1 MKIKYGRSRIEKVEE
16 CIRNCLGFKENDY
29 KEEDEFLL
37 AMEELDLREKEL
49 DMSHEEWIS
58 VWMLHKTKKMK
69 SLEMIQCQVL
79 RDVVEAGGETVV
91 KNFGEKFR
99 ELKVEGLRK
108 KMIEALLNGFR
119 KWSKEEFLR

>member
-1 MKIKYGRSRIEKVEE
+1 MEKVKD
-16 CIRNCLGFKENDY
+16 CIRNRLGFKENDY
-29 KEEDEFLL
+29 EEENEFLL
-37 AMEELDLREKEL
+37 ALEELDLREKKL
-49 DMSHEEWIS
+49 DISHEEWKS
-58 VWMLHKTKKMK
+58 VWMLQMARKGK
-69 SLEMIQCQVL
+69 SVELFQYQAL
-79 RDVVEAGGETVV
+79 RDVVKAGGETVV